1 MLVNDGGE
9 LVKTFRFGG
18 DELRGLGV
26 SGLFLLTE
34 WGWVFLDLWCC
45 SDASTDVEGGVGV
58 VSRLSFV
65 LAE

>member
-1 MLVNDGGE
+1 M
-9 LVKTFRFGG
+9 
-18 DELRGLGV
+18 
-26 SGLFLLTE
+26 SGLLPLTK

-65 LAE
+65 LVD